1 MDYTGETGVQSL
13 THILYTLPQC
23 TARDLVNVWNK
34 KYRKSANKLI
44 TEDTRLLFKIH
55 VLYPTENYTLAFIVL
70 ILKLS
75 GLQAVY
81 QLHYK

>member
-34 KYRKSANKLI
+34 EYRKSANKLI
-44 TEDTRLLFKIH
+44 TEDTHFCLKYIFYILQKA
-55 VLYPTENYTLAFIVL
+55 YTLAFIVL

>member
-44 TEDTRLLFKIH
+44 TEDTRFCLKYIQKA
-55 VLYPTENYTLAFIVL
+55 YTLAFIVL

-75 GLQAVY
+75 GPQAVY
-81 QLHYK
+81 QAHYK

>member
-44 TEDTRLLFKIH
+44 TEDTRFCLKYMFYILQKIIH
-55 VLYPTENYTLAFIVL
+55 WPLVL